1 MSRRAGR
8 WIVALSLLAGAV
20 AAAPRVDAAPRPS
33 VVPASNRLVMV
44 SDSVGL
50 GAIPQMKAA
59 FGAAWQVTV
68 TGKPGLFTESLVGYA
83 NAVPIGAYGDNAIVA
98 TGYNYPYWDPAR
110 FDRSIDQMVAALKAK
125 GVKRIFWVT
134 MREVKPAY
142 YRYWNGLS
150 AEYKRLYGAYPTAN
164 NQLRRATE
172 RHPQLSIIDWAAVSD
187 RVGLTSDPIHLNLFG
202 ATTYA
207 ALARGT
213 VVSGATRKPAGTVST
228 ITIAG
233 ARGVP
238 TDAAAVSLN
247 LTAMNPRRAGYLV
260 AWPCDE
266 PRPSVG
272 HLWHQA
278 AQTISSP
285 TVVPLGP
292 SGNVCVFQSTDS
304 HVVVDVNGWVP
315 AGQGYVAMRSQPLWV
330 TPSTGAPAPNAIT
343 KVRLTN
349 AAGAPTPPF
358 TAVVNLRTQAVSGGD
373 VRLFTC
379 GAPLPLVPSR
389 TLETGQIQTLTQL
402 VATDANGDVCVQ
414 YRGTGH
420 QWLSIVGAFDATADV
435 HPFTLRRVVDTRLT
449 GGALAAGQVRQVAVA
464 GTPAVPAA
472 PTAGGAWL
480 TVTLLGA
487 GDSSAVKVWPCSLP
501 APGSVYFYTV
511 PNHARSN
518 AGLMGLGT
526 TGRVCISS
534 TVAGHVTVDASGW
547 TGTSFTP
554 MPWTRVLDTRA

>member
-1 MSRRAGR
+1 MTRRWLHRIA
-8 WIVALSLLAGAV
+8 ALGLVVSAV
-20 AAAPRVDAAPRPS
+20 AVAPQVEAVARPT

-83 NAVPIGAYGDNAIVA
+83 NAVPLGAYGDNAIVA

-134 MREVKPAY
+134 IREVKPAY

-164 NQLRRATE
+164 NQLRRATD

-213 VVSGATRKPAGTVST
+213 VLSGVTRRPAGTVSR
-228 ITIAG
+228 ITMAG

-238 TDAAAVSLN
+238 ADAAAVSLN
-247 LTAMNPRRAGYLV
+247 LTATNPRRAGYLV

-266 PRPSVG
+266 PRPPVV
-272 HLWHQA
+272 HLWHHA
-278 AQTISSP
+278 AQTISSA

-292 SGNVCVFQSTDS
+292 SGTVCVFQSTDS
-304 HVVVDVNGWVP
+304 HVMVDLNGWVP
-315 AGQGYVAMRSQPLWV
+315 TGQGYVPMRGQRLWV
-330 TPSTGAPAPNAIT
+330 TPTTGAPAPNAIT
-343 KVRLTN
+343 KVRLST
-349 AAGAPTPPF
+349 AVGAPTPPF
-358 TAVVNLRTQAVSGGD
+358 TTVVTLLTQAVTGGD

-389 TLETGQIQTLTQL
+389 TLEGGQTQTLTQL
-402 VATDANGDVCVQ
+402 VRTDANGDVCVQ

-435 HPFTLRRVVDTRLT
+435 KPFAQRRIVDTQLT
-449 GGALAAGQVRQVAVA
+449 GGALVAGQVRRVTVA
-464 GTPAVPAA
+464 GTPAIPAV
-472 PTAGGAWL
+472 PTASGAWL
-480 TVTLLGA
+480 TVTLRGA
-487 GDSSAVKVWPCSLP
+487 GDSSAVKVWPCSSP

-511 PNHARSN
+511 PNHPRSN
-518 AGLMGLGT
+518 VGLMGLGT
-526 TGRVCISS
+526 TGQVCISS
-534 TVAGHVTVDASGW
+534 SVAGHVTVDASGW
-547 TGTSFTP
+547 TGTAVTS